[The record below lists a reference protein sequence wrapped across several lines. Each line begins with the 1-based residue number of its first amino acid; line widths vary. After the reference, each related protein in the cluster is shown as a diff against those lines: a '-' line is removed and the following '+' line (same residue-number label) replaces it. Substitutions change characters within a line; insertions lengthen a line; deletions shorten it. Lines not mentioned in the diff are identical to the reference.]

1 MEEGNNGWSSH
12 CPWIFIMYEEYFGLT
27 LKPFELLPN
36 PRFLFLSRSHQKAI
50 NYLEYGICNQAGFIL
65 FTGEVGSGKTTILR
79 NLIRSVDP
87 TTEISM
93 VFNTRV
99 DGRQLIALINEDF
112 GLHVDGKDVRGL
124 LRDLNDFLI
133 AQHAQGRHPIII
145 IDEAQ
150 NLSVDALEEIRLLS
164 NLETDE
170 YKLVQIILVGQPE
183 LRKLI
188 NHPDLLQLKQRINIH
203 CHLDTLSRKESEEY
217 VFHRLAIAGNRDALI
232 FEEGVFDKIFG
243 FSAGVPRLINL
254 ICGFILLSAFAEGTN
269 QLSLDMVSEVIGDVA
284 MDKDETVPPTNKTAE
299 AETCTKQ
306 AKNSLGRHL
315 VFRINELMDR
325 VHILDQKLK
334 PLEEVLS
341 YIGQQQR
348 RINKVEVLLGRF
360 EKILL
365 TARQDSAGRGQL
377 VEMKEVTKTKD
388 KAGII
393 SRLFG

>member
-1 MEEGNNGWSSH
+1 
-12 CPWIFIMYEEYFGLT
+12 MYEEYFGLT

-112 GLHVDGKDVRGL
+112 GLHVDGKDIQGL
-124 LRDLNDFLI
+124 LRELNDFLI
-133 AQHAQGRHPIII
+133 DQHAQGRHPIII

-150 NLSVDALEEIRLLS
+150 NLSVDALEEVRLLS
-164 NLETDE
+164 NLETDD

-183 LRKLI
+183 LRELI

-203 CHLDTLSRKESEEY
+203 CHLDTLSREEAEEY
-217 VFHRLAIAGNRDALI
+217 VFHRLEIAGNRDALI
-232 FEEGVFDKIFG
+232 FEEGVFDLIFG

-254 ICGFILLSAFAEGTN
+254 ICGFILLAAFAEGTN
-269 QLSLDMVSEVIGDVA
+269 QLSFDMVSEVIRDVA
-284 MDKDETVPPTNKTAE
+284 MEKDEPVPSTTRLAE
-299 AETCTKQ
+299 DEIDSDQ
-306 AKNSLGRHL
+306 AWDALSRHL
-315 VFRINELMDR
+315 VVRVSGLMDEMQK
-325 VHILDQKLK
+325 LEQKLK
-334 PLEEVLS
+334 PLEDVIS
-341 YIGQQQR
+341 HIDQQQR
-348 RINKVEVLLGRF
+348 RINRVEVLLGRF

-365 TARQDSAGRGQL
+365 NARQDSSGCGQL
-377 VEMKEVTKTKD
+377 VEMKEGLSAKD
-388 KAGII
+388 KAGIL